1 LISHLPIILLF
12 GLVFSIG
19 LILLSPSL
27 ILLYVCLIGLFQ
39 LVVQFHLVYLRVVQ
53 FNLVLSVESMLI
65 VCLWSTI
72 YGVFFFYCYVSRN
85 SAHNLLVWFRS
96 GQFYLVSV
104 GFDWI
109 WLVCFGFSFWWFIA
123 SIASSLVAPLRWL
136 WYQCVWILRL
146 IL

>member
-72 YGVFFFYCYVSRN
+72 YSVSFDCKVSHN
-85 SAHNLLVWFRS
+85 SAHNLLVWFHS
-96 GQFYLVSV
+96 GHLYLVSV

-123 SIASSLVAPLRWL
+123 SIASSLVAPRRWL
-136 WYQCVWILRL
+136 WYQMVWF
-146 IL
+146 